1 MGSDLKKTA
10 VWQNNYMCSCPH
22 LSLVIKVRF
31 KYAKDTLFIIKIV
44 CPCFISFSLYW
55 FIFVICYCW
64 SYAFTFFVFK
74 YVISLHIVQ
83 CAVSY
88 SWNAMQPSRRS
99 SKDGMLS
106 SLVIHGQRQRCNTK
120 RMEFSVPPGAAW
132 FCRSTTS
139 STSVK
144 PKVISPPRA
153 YRALH
158 SSYSFGN
165 WVEKMGDYQNR
176 GRGLWVSGHVDI
188 PLSWVSV
195 TLTGRALACPLLWFN
210 PQTTARPCVSPHSN

>member
-1 MGSDLKKTA
+1 MLLLSSFL
-10 VWQNNYMCSCPH
+10 NM
-22 LSLVIKVRF
+22 SLVC
-31 KYAKDTLFIIKIV
+31 TLYSVLWATAEMLCSHPADLLRMGCSAHLLSMGKGRGVI
-44 CPCFISFSLYW
+44 PSEWNSL
-55 FIFVICYCW
+55 
-64 SYAFTFFVFK
+64 
-74 YVISLHIVQ
+74 
-83 CAVSY
+83 
-88 SWNAMQPSRRS
+88 
-99 SKDGMLS
+99 
-106 SLVIHGQRQRCNTK
+106 
-120 RMEFSVPPGAAW
+120 PPGAAW